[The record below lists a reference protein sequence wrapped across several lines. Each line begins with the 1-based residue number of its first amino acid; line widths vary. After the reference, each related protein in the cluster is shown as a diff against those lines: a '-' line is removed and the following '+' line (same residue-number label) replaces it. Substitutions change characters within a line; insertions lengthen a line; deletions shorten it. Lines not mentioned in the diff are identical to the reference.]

1 MIENFGVQVANPE
14 QNIVIEGQ
22 SFAELICYQH
32 LHTEN
37 LKRLVAVLQGFNP
50 DSADE
55 LLAAVQINLQ
65 GLTNASAGM
74 LADCLR
80 LAMAQ
85 GLRFELVQ
93 SVHPIQ

>member
-37 LKRLVAVLQGFNP
+37 LKRLVAVLQGLNP
-50 DSADE
+50 DAADE
-55 LLAAVQINLQ
+55 LLSAVQINLQ
-65 GLTNASAGM
+65 GLSNASAGM
-74 LADCLR
+74 LSDCLR
-80 LAMAQ
+80 IALAQ
-85 GLRFELVQ
+85 GLRFELMQ
-93 SVHPIQ
+93 TNHSIQ